1 MGVAP
6 AGRKQQA
13 LGAIP
18 AAGEDRAM
26 ADVSVPASAQEA
38 AGAAAPAAG
47 KRRSPKMLII
57 IGAALLVAALAGAL
71 ILTRVFGHS
80 AKAAHAT
87 AAADKKP
94 AGPPLYLPLDPPF
107 VVNFQ
112 ADQLVRFLQVAIEV
126 MSRDQK
132 TLDLLK
138 SNDPVVRNDLLILL
152 ANQKYTVIATPEGK
166 EQLRAQALTAIR
178 KDLEQAGGDSKR
190 LEAVYFTSFVMQ

>member
-1 MGVAP
+1 
-6 AGRKQQA
+6 
-13 LGAIP
+13 
-18 AAGEDRAM
+18 
-26 ADVSVPASAQEA
+26 
-38 AGAAAPAAG
+38 
-47 KRRSPKMLII
+47 MLII
-57 IGAALLVAALAGAL
+57 IGAAALIAVLAGAL

-80 AKAAHAT
+80 SKAAHAA

-94 AGPPLYLPLDPPF
+94 VGPPLYLPLDPPF

-126 MSRDQK
+126 MSRDQT

-152 ANQKYTVIATPEGK
+152 ANQKYAVIATPEGK
-166 EQLRAQALTAIR
+166 EQLRTQALAVIR
-178 KDLEQAGGDSKR
+178 KDLVQADGDPKR